1 MPDKQTD
8 IAAMISAR
16 ICHDLIS
23 PIGAISNGIE
33 LLELSGAPQSPE
45 MALINDSV
53 KSANAKVRFLRIA
66 FGDAASSGTIAYSEI
81 KDILANTYH
90 GMPLK
95 LIWAINTPLERIDL
109 KLCFLLLLC
118 IEKIQP
124 YGGTLKVSRTDTD
137 LRFDITGRDLKTN
150 GFWDTQTM
158 RISSQTGP
166 SFIQFNLAQSLLD
179 DLGYTLHMGKNGDEI
194 SMLIQT

>member
-1 MPDKQTD
+1 MPNKQTD

-33 LLELSGAPQSPE
+33 LLELSGAPQGPE
-45 MALINDSV
+45 MALISDSV
-53 KSANAKVRFLRIA
+53 KSANAKIRFLRIA
-66 FGDAASSGTIAYSEI
+66 FGDPASSGAIAYSEI

-90 GMPLK
+90 GLPLK
-95 LIWAINTPLERIDL
+95 LIWTINTPLERIDL

-124 YGGTLKVSRTDTD
+124 YGGTLKVSQTDTD
-137 LRFDITGRDLKTN
+137 LRFDIMGRDLKVN

-158 RISSQTGP
+158 RICPQTGP

-179 DLGYTLHMGKNGDEI
+179 DLGYTLHMGKNGDDI